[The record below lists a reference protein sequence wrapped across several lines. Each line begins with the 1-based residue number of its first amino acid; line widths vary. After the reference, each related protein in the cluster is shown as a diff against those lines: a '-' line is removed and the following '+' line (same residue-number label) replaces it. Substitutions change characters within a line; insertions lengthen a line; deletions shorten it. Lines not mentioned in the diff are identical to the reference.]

1 VSRHLAPGYQ
11 APAAPHQVPGYQAPA
26 APHQVPGCQVPLRS
40 LARPVRGRLALA
52 TLLGAGSAAAGIGL
66 IATSAWLISRASQR
80 PPESAIALAVAAV
93 QLFALSRGLLRYG
106 ERLVGHDAALR
117 VLAGVRVDSYER
129 LERLAPAGVTAYRR
143 GDLLARFVGDVDSLQ
158 DLLLRVVGPFAVALV
173 VGVGT
178 VALVTAMLPL
188 AGLIL
193 LVALLVAGV
202 AVPWLTGALAR
213 RGEVRQAP
221 ARGELSA
228 AVVDLLEGAPELAV
242 NGALDDQL
250 AKIEAADAELT
261 QIARAG
267 ARTAGV
273 GQGLATLCCGLAMW
287 GALVA
292 GVAAVAAGRMDGVL
306 LAGLALIPLVCFELV
321 GGLPAATQSL
331 QRVRRAAARVQ
342 EVLDAPAPVTEPAQP
357 MPLVPAPH
365 HIAACDVSAR
375 YPGAPRAALRGADLD
390 LRPGHRVALVGP
402 SGAGKTT
409 LANVLV
415 RFLEH
420 RGDVALDGT
429 EIAALDGDDCRTVV
443 GLVAQDAHIFDTTLE
458 ENLRLARRDA
468 TAEQVADAL
477 RRARLDDWVATLPDG
492 LNTPVGAHGAKL
504 SGGQR
509 RRLAIARALLRDFP
523 VLILDEPAE
532 HLDRPTADAILADV
546 LDATRGRTALLITH
560 RTDAL
565 GDLDDVLELA
575 P

>member
-1 VSRHLAPGYQ
+1 VSSVGDTLA
-11 APAAPHQVPGYQAPA
+11 
-26 APHQVPGCQVPLRS
+26 
-40 LARPVRGRLALA
+40 LARPARKRLALA

-93 QLFALSRGLLRYG
+93 QLFALSRGLLRYA
-106 ERLVGHDAALR
+106 ERLVGHDAALS
-117 VLAGVRVDSYER
+117 VLAGLRVDAYER

-158 DLLLRVVGPFAVALV
+158 DVLLRVVPPFAVALV
-173 VGVGT
+173 VGVAT
-178 VALVTAMLPL
+178 VTLVATMLPV

-213 RGEVRQAP
+213 HGETRQAP
-221 ARGELSA
+221 ARGELTA

-242 NGALDDQL
+242 NGALGDQL
-250 AKIEAADAELT
+250 RKVQAADAELT
-261 QIARAG
+261 RIARAG
-267 ARTAGV
+267 ARTAGA

-292 GVAAVAAGRMDGVL
+292 GIAAVAAGRMNGVL
-306 LAGLALIPLVCFELV
+306 LAGLALTPLVCFELV
-321 GGLPAATQSL
+321 GGLPAATQTMA
-331 QRVRRAAARVQ
+331 RVRRAAARVQ
-342 EVLDAPAPVTEPAQP
+342 EVLDAPAPVTEPARP
-357 MPLVPAPH
+357 MPLAGGWGSPH
-365 HIAACDVSAR
+365 TIAARDVSAR
-375 YPGAPRAALRGADLD
+375 YPGTARAALRGADLD
-390 LRPGHRVALVGP
+390 LRTGRRVALVGP

-415 RFLEH
+415 RFLDH
-420 RGDVALDGT
+420 RGDAALDGS
-429 EIAALDGDDCRTVV
+429 EIATLDGDDCRSVV
-443 GLVAQDAHIFDTTLE
+443 GLVAQDAHIFDTTIE

-468 TAEQVADAL
+468 TDEQIADAL
-477 RRARLDDWVATLPDG
+477 HRARLHDWVATLPDG
-492 LNTPVGAHGAKL
+492 IKTPVGAHGAKL

-560 RTDAL
+560 RTEAL
-565 GDLDDVLELA
+565 ADLDDVLELA